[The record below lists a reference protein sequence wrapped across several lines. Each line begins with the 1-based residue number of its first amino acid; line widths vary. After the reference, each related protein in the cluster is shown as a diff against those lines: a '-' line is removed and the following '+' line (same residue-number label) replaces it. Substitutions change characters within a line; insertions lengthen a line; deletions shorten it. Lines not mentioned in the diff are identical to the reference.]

1 MEFLFLFI
9 RDILPKGY
17 NEQGIYQ
24 DDPSISRYTL
34 LSKEDNPISIAWKK
48 WLDYIIEDYIFFWD
62 VFPNKIKFGEL
73 QDQDF
78 IQLHDLFEIITFI
91 NPQAIQIILNDP
103 KLFEFSKLIRLKA
116 IDRQYHV
123 QSRHS
128 TYHVWMI
135 YGRVLESQT
144 RTRSYRNHEN
154 SKENRGFF

>member
-103 KLFEFSKLIRLKA
+103 KLFEFLKIIRLKA
-116 IDRQYHV
+116 ID
-123 QSRHS
+123 
-128 TYHVWMI
+128 
-135 YGRVLESQT
+135 
-144 RTRSYRNHEN
+144 
-154 SKENRGFF
+154 